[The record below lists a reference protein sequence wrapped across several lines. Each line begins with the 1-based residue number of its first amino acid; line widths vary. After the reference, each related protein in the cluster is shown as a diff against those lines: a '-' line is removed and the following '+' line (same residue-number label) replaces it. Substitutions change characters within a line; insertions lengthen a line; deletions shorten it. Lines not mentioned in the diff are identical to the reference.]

1 MNKDRKK
8 SIYSDSSIPD
18 RGGHLLPLE
27 PIAFVKPIV
36 VNRAY
41 RRASVPDY
49 WNVEKSPAIPR
60 A

>member
-8 SIYSDSSIPD
+8 SIYSNSSIPD
-18 RGGHLLPLE
+18 
-27 PIAFVKPIV
+27 
-36 VNRAY
+36 RAY

-60 A
+60 ALVYDERD

>member
-1 MNKDRKK
+1 MRLFRFQH
-8 SIYSDSSIPD
+8 PGP
-18 RGGHLLPLE
+18 RGGQLLPLE
-27 PIAFVKPIV
+27 PIAIVKLIV

-49 WNVEKSPAIPR
+49 WNVEKSPVILR